1 MFENLEKKL
10 SYLKKIKIS
19 FGIQEEIGD
28 KVEKVKIFNLDGS
41 TTESEMTLSD
51 IMFFTE
57 HGTVTLP
64 AQRVLERICNK
75 IKFDLQT
82 TFPEFVRLMVR
93 EDYQEEDIRNWWILY
108 NDNKINHFII
118 PNAIT
123 EILSSNN
130 YLSGII
136 GEEETEQ
143 HYTYDLKKLGKYI
156 KSKIFFES

>member
-1 MFENLEKKL
+1 
-10 SYLKKIKIS
+10 
-19 FGIQEEIGD
+19 
-28 KVEKVKIFNLDGS
+28 
-41 TTESEMTLSD
+41 MTLSD